1 MSNTFNINRFG
12 KYWLYDLKM
21 GWKRYGFGFLFM
33 SIFPIIY
40 YLLGAI
46 FVVLFSK
53 EHNLSDYHGIE
64 FAGRAIAFA
73 IASGVLVL
81 SFPKGVYGLVTDKEK
96 GSAWLMLPASRLE
109 KFIAMMLNCLVVAP
123 IIFIALYL
131 ASDAILTAFDPQMGD
146 PLVITGQK
154 FNQGVFSTGYVQ
166 ISSFAFLT
174 LVWVSLI
181 EYMSIFLTGAAYFK
195 KHKVIF
201 TILVLIVLQT
211 IFSWIIMLI
220 FNFGTNNFEPAW
232 LHKISITEQ
241 GFVNFLNWCTNI
253 SLIVIL
259 AITSTLIWFR
269 LKKLQH

>member
-21 GWKRYGFGFLFM
+21 AWKRYGFGFMFM

-40 YLLGAI
+40 YILGAI
-46 FVVLFSK
+46 FIILFSK

-64 FAGRAIAFA
+64 FAGRAIAFG

-81 SFPKGVYGLVTDKEK
+81 SYPKGVYGLVTDKEK

-109 KFIAMMLNCLVVAP
+109 KFTAMMLNCLVIAP
-123 IIFIALYL
+123 IIFLALYL

-146 PLVITGQK
+146 PLAITGHK
-154 FNQGVFSTGYVQ
+154 FSQGVFSTSYENIQ

-174 LVWVSLI
+174 LVLISLI
-181 EYMSIFLTGAAYFK
+181 EYLSIFLTGAVYFK
-195 KHKVIF
+195 KHKVLF
-201 TILVLIVLQT
+201 TILILMGLQT
-211 IFSWIIMLI
+211 FFSWIIMMLGMS
-220 FNFGTNNFEPAW
+220 NAEPSW
-232 LHKISITEQ
+232 LENINPTTQ
-241 GFVNFLNWCTNI
+241 DFVNLLNWLTNI
-253 SLIVIL
+253 GLIVIL
-259 AITSTLIWFR
+259 AITGTMIWLR

>member
-1 MSNTFNINRFG
+1 MSNSFNISRFG

-21 GWKRYGFGFLFM
+21 AWKRFGFGFMFT

-40 YLLGAI
+40 YILGAI
-46 FVVLFSK
+46 LVVLFSK

-64 FAGRAIAFA
+64 FAGRAIAFG

-81 SFPKGVYGLVTDKEK
+81 SYPKGVYGLVTDKEK

-109 KFIAMMLNCLVVAP
+109 KFTAMMLNCLVIVP

-146 PLVITGQK
+146 PLAITGQK
-154 FNQGVFSTGYVQ
+154 FSQGVFSTSYGNIQ

-174 LVWVSLI
+174 LVLISLI
-181 EYMSIFLTGAAYFK
+181 EYLSIFLTGATYFK
-195 KHKVIF
+195 KHKVLF
-201 TILVLIVLQT
+201 TILILLGIQT
-211 IFSWIIMLI
+211 ILSWIIMMI
-220 FNFGTNNFEPAW
+220 GISNAEPRW
-232 LHKISITEQ
+232 LEKINPSTQ
-241 GFVNFLNWCTNI
+241 DFVNLLNWLTNI
-253 SLIVIL
+253 GLIVIL
-259 AITSTLIWFR
+259 AITGTMIWLR